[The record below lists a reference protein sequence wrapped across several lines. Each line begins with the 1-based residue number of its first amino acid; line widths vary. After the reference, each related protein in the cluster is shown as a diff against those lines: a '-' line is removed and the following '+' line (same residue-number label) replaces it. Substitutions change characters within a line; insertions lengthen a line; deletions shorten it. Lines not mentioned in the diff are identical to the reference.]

1 MNGEFG
7 IGVSIPSE
15 GDGTIDDFPLPV
27 YDALSD
33 MAEDAIDMDRLR
45 AGTTDE
51 RWPIV
56 GSLTTSP
63 GEGDTIDVNVE
74 WTSVYLS
81 TVEDDAG

>member
-1 MNGEFG
+1 MNGDFG
-7 IGVSIPSE
+7 IGVSVRPDDE
-15 GDGTIDDFPLPV
+15 GTIDDFPLPV

-81 TVEDDAG
+81 TVEDDA